1 MFEKNI
7 VKLLEACDKGTIAS
21 DETIQTNLKNLE
33 ILMSVCTGINFN
45 DPTVISNYRVSKEEL
60 VIKLIQFFINEK
72 NILQKKGYKFI
83 L

>member
-1 MFEKNI
+1 
-7 VKLLEACDKGTIAS
+7 
-21 DETIQTNLKNLE
+21 
-33 ILMSVCTGINFN
+33 MSVCTGINFN
-45 DPTVISNYRVSKEEL
+45 DPTVISTYRVSKEEL